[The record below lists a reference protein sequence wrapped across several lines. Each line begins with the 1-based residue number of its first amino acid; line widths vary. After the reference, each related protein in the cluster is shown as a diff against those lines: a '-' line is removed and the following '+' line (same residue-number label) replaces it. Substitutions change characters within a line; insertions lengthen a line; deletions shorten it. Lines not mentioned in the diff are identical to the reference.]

1 MQKLI
6 RSSVTANAGSAAGG
20 SNLSRKPTVG
30 RNIVLMSTASR
41 IATPIA
47 RQGQSNAEKHGIGN
61 ETDHEPLTD
70 SVKCRGRSTS
80 TVRRSSFA
88 N

>member
-6 RSSVTANAGSAAGG
+6 RSSVAANAGSAAGG

-30 RNIVLMSTASR
+30 RNIVLMSTAAR

-47 RQGQSNAEKHGIGN
+47 RHVQFNAEKHGIGN
-61 ETDHEPLTD
+61 ETDHESLTASAKCQATLISKVHPL
-70 SVKCRGRSTS
+70 
-80 TVRRSSFA
+80 SFA

>member
-6 RSSVTANAGSAAGG
+6 RSSVAANAGSAAGG

-30 RNIVLMSTASR
+30 RNIALMSTAAR
-41 IATPIA
+41 IATLIA
-47 RQGQSNAEKHGIGN
+47 RRGHSNAEKHATGS
-61 ETDHEPLTD
+61 ETDHVLLTASAKRQATLISKVHPL
-70 SVKCRGRSTS
+70 
-80 TVRRSSFA
+80 SFA